1 MLAALQFARDNPL
14 AATENAQSSQGDQ
27 TFCLVD
33 KFDMRLV
40 QINLGSGTPYSV
52 QCLAVHLHFHFRT
65 NVNVLKLHS

>member
-40 QINLGSGTPYSV
+40 QINLRSGTPYSV
-52 QCLAVHLHFHFRT
+52 QSSSPTFSFPYQCQRP
-65 NVNVLKLHS
+65 

>member
-40 QINLGSGTPYSV
+40 QINLRSGTPY
-52 QCLAVHLHFHFRT
+52 
-65 NVNVLKLHS
+65 